1 MFGTQL
7 GLTAVA
13 TSDLKRALR
22 ALHRGDLTTPF
33 TIEGFTRNGLQHVA
47 IHLLN
52 HLRTLDNE
60 GAKAV
65 LVAVIAERL
74 EAERRRPSA

>member
-1 MFGTQL
+1 MFGTRL
-7 GLTAVA
+7 GLTSVA

-33 TIEGFTRNGLQHVA
+33 NIEGFTRNGLQHVA
-47 IHLLN
+47 VDLLG
-52 HLRTLDNE
+52 HLRTLDEN

-65 LVAVIAERL
+65 LVAVLAERL
-74 EAERRRPSA
+74 EAEKRAR